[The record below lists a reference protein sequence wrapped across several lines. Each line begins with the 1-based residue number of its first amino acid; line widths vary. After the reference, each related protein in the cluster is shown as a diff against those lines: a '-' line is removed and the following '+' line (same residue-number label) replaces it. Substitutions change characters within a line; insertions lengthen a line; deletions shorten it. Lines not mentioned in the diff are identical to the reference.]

1 MDALGAGW
9 AALLPAMESRVT
21 HERGFDGWV
30 TLLLDMDSD
39 ATHGLL
45 ARPVGRFIAE

>member
-9 AALLPAMESRVT
+9 AALWPDMESRVT
-21 HERGFDGWV
+21 HERGLDRWV
-30 TLLLDMDSD
+30 TLLLDMESD
-39 ATHGLL
+39 ATHGLP